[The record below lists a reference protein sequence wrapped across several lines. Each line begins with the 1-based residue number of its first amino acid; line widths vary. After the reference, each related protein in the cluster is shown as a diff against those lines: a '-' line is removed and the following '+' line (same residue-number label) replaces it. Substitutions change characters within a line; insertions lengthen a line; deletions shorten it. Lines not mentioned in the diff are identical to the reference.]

1 MRVKVTA
8 TEMADGSKSVLDHV
22 LNTGETV
29 EIQRHGR
36 TLAEINRKAG
46 VSRTEFVRL
55 MRGRGFSDEDNRQ
68 LKQAMDAASE
78 VFGYAGRD

>member
-1 MRVKVTA
+1 
-8 TEMADGSKSVLDHV
+8 MAEGSKSVLDHV
-22 LNTGETV
+22 IATGETV

-36 TLAEINRKAG
+36 TLAELNRKVG
-46 VSRTEFVRL
+46 VPRAEFVRL
-55 MRGRGFSDEDNRQ
+55 MRGRGFTEAESRQ